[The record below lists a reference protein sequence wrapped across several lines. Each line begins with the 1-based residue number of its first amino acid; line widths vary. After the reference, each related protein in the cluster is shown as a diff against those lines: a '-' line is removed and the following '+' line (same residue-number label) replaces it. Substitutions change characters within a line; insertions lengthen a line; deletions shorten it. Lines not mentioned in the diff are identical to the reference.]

1 MSDPVDPHAD
11 QALKG
16 LACLQASGV
25 GVPYRLATDSNQCAS
40 LVFRPYAKVV
50 KVIFESC
57 ANFTFAV
64 FFAGH
69 YVHSAAKR
77 THLVILFAE

>member
-1 MSDPVDPHAD
+1 MH
-11 QALKG
+11 KG

-25 GVPYRLATDSNQCAS
+25 GVPYRFATDCDECAS
-40 LVFRPYAKVV
+40 LVFCPNAKVV
-50 KVIFESC
+50 KVIFESR

-64 FFAGH
+64 FFAGR

-77 THLVILFAE
+77 THLVILFC